1 MDQVSGWGNG
11 ALADDAS
18 SGKACVN
25 LAMIE
30 IDQTCLAAHRKCMN
44 PPSGQPSS
52 PLHWETQRVF
62 LAVLR
67 TGSLSAAARA
77 LGMAQATARRR
88 IDELESRV
96 GMNLFVRS
104 PKGLMPTDTARDL
117 IGHAEAMALAAEAFT
132 RAASAEASVPGGTV
146 RVTSTELVSVE
157 ILPPLLHEL
166 RVALPDLTLELSV
179 SNKPE
184 DLALQESDVAVR
196 LRRPTEAAVVTRH
209 VGDLRLGL
217 YATAELLALHGTP
230 RSDSD
235 LARYPLIGP
244 DRNLPQIAFLGQQGF
259 PCAPPHT
266 VIRTDNLLAQFAA
279 LRAGLGIG
287 VCASQLAGRYGLVRV
302 LPAQVDFR
310 VDVWIAMHHDLK
322 RVRRIAAVFEALGQS
337 LSRFLKEAE

>member
-1 MDQVSGWGNG
+1 
-11 ALADDAS
+11 
-18 SGKACVN
+18 
-25 LAMIE
+25 
-30 IDQTCLAAHRKCMN
+30 MN

-184 DLALQESDVAVR
+184 DLALQESDCDGPRKLPWSPAMSAIYAWAFTRPQNCWRCTARLAVI
-196 LRRPTEAAVVTRH
+196 PI
-209 VGDLRLGL
+209 
-217 YATAELLALHGTP
+217 
-230 RSDSD
+230 S
-235 LARYPLIGP
+235 P
-244 DRNLPQIAFLGQQGF
+244 DTL
-259 PCAPPHT
+259 
-266 VIRTDNLLAQFAA
+266 
-279 LRAGLGIG
+279 
-287 VCASQLAGRYGLVRV
+287 
-302 LPAQVDFR
+302 
-310 VDVWIAMHHDLK
+310 
-322 RVRRIAAVFEALGQS
+322 
-337 LSRFLKEAE
+337 